1 MKYKIGDRVYVIGLI
16 TNGYGTIA
24 GTLSH
29 GYPEVQYYKVQMDD
43 SSFSRDVPE
52 LGLMLESERKELC
65 SRKAIV

>member
-29 GYPEVQYYKVQMDD
+29 GHPEVQYYKVRMDN

-52 LGLMLESERKELC
+52 SGLMLECEKKELQMV
-65 SRKAIV
+65 K

>member
-1 MKYKIGDRVYVIGLI
+1 MKYNLGDRVYVIGLI

-29 GYPEVQYYKVQMDD
+29 GYPVMQYYKVEMDN

-52 LGLMLESERKELC
+52 SGLMLEREKKELQNFA
-65 SRKAIV
+65 RL